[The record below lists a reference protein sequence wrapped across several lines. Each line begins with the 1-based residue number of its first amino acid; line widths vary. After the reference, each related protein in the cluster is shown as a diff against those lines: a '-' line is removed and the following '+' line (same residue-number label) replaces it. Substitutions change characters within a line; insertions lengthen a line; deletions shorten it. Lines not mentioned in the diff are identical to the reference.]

1 MEQRSEAYKNYVSDS
16 LFFIQHLF
24 TDPEKDEDHGNMFRL
39 KIGEILQQAEE
50 SNIKTKEETPE
61 DIINRMVNK
70 SIALSGEKI

>member
-24 TDPEKDEDHGNMFRL
+24 TDPEVDEDHGNMFGL
-39 KIGEILQQAEE
+39 KIREILQQMEE
-50 SNIKTKEETPE
+50 GNIETKEETPE

-70 SIALSGEKI
+70 SIALSGENI